1 MSTRKTPSRR
11 TVRLSSAFD
20 RKLSSYLL
28 GLRREVER
36 TAKGARPSKNL
47 VALEVVA
54 ATLAEMVSG
63 LSTRRAGDLAER
75 LEELEYPFAKLTAH
89 FAGKKTGLDHR
100 AVEILAEYLRDRLLE
115 IRIVSKE
122 LDAK

>member
-1 MSTRKTPSRR
+1 MSTRKTSTKRA
-11 TVRLSSAFD
+11 VRLSSAFD
-20 RKLSSYLL
+20 RKISGYLL

-36 TAKGARPSKNL
+36 PAKTVRPSKNL

-54 ATLAEMVSG
+54 ARLSELVSG
-63 LSTRRAGDLAER
+63 LSARRAGDLPER

-89 FAGKKTGLDHR
+89 FAGKKTGLEHR

-115 IRIVSKE
+115 IRIVAKE